1 MAESFMKSTKAIFL
15 FLALV
20 LPICIFLF
28 LKFFGRNEYDVKP
41 LFWDSPPTA
50 DGNCPAVPIPYVVDD
65 SIRNQLSF
73 GKDSLV
79 VISFHKDD
87 DIDASNQIKRIRDE
101 VSNLPV
107 SLLTFSG
114 SDRHLFW
121 KNCVFFLKEPTDLV
135 VVDRRGRIRGQY
147 KSADREDVDR
157 LLTEL
162 TIILK
167 RY

>member
-1 MAESFMKSTKAIFL
+1 MKSTKVLFL

-20 LPICIFLF
+20 LPICVFLF

-50 DGNCPAVPIPYVVDD
+50 GDSCQAVSVPYVVDD
-65 SIRNQLSF
+65 SIRNQLLF
-73 GKDSLV
+73 ENDSLV
-79 VISFHKDD
+79 IISFHNDA
-87 DIDASNQIKRIRDE
+87 DINAANQIKRIKDE
-101 VSNLPV
+101 VSNLPLT
-107 SLLTFSG
+107 LLTFSE

-121 KNCVFFLKEPTDLV
+121 KNCVFFLKDPMDMV
-135 VVDRRGRIRGQY
+135 IVDRRGRIRGQY
-147 KSADREDVDR
+147 ESADREDADR
-157 LLTEL
+157 LLTEV